1 MNERISNIV
10 KHWPSTK
17 IGTKFFNGA
26 AWSQC
31 DYGHLRNDINLTT
44 NIFQKLT
51 KGGRVLV
58 GFCVLPCL
66 GLPALILGAT
76 LSSCPFVFLHA
87 DATNLSQAL
96 LRKLGLC
103 WLITET
109 PLHDQRFQIVESI
122 ELQSKIFLVYRYLDF
137 PNNVKI
143 AEGEVYLYA
152 TTTSGSTG
160 SPKVVRVPEESIL
173 PNVLDFSFKIGLTA
187 NHGILLSTAL
197 TFDPSILEFFLAL
210 LNGSPCIIVSE
221 DVRRSPALL
230 LKAIQ
235 TGNVGFYQ
243 TTPSLF
249 KLWNQEQKQQALG
262 KKSNLKFL
270 VLGGERFP
278 SREEVKRWQPT
289 PNVRIYNTYGL
300 SEVSCWATLNLA
312 FPNENWKNFSENGL
326 DIGESLSETQII
338 STKDPSCEL
347 HHVMIGSSTRICA
360 VENESFGEL
369 KSGKPIFR
377 FTGDLFKI
385 IDRKYYFCQR
395 KDTTVKRLGKKIN
408 VSWMEDKCREVGLDC
423 ALSLRYSENRE
434 DYRLFMFI
442 VGRRNSKPS
451 REAIRSLKKI
461 LPGDHWP
468 DAVVFVKS
476 LPLSPHGKL
485 DRIALESNAPQKSK
499 YSLETF
505 LEFWNLFSN
514 GIPTETKPCKGFV
527 ASGGNSFTA
536 VLMINNLK
544 DAGFPDNP
552 DLLLALIKNE
562 PWDKCWSM
570 VSPKKKARSKKRK
583 NNAKDER
590 ENKMSPTQSNND
602 KNSQSQT
609 NGYVIDTNMASTSVN
624 EATLVRQERMK
635 DSTVTPSQVISDR
648 SIFSTGSKAV
658 AEPKPSCSKSSIES
672 RTCHE
677 VPVLP
682 MPSMALKGRVWP
694 RDSPFFD
701 EVWASKCRSIL
712 KSWSVDLQKCIDA
725 SPLGVMN
732 NNCEDSFVIV
742 GSHSGLVVVLKCETG
757 EIISQTQLPDRVEA
771 SACLSSD
778 HSFYYIGCYDGNIY
792 RICIADGKIV
802 WSFKTEDQVKST
814 CVLHLEKIFVGSYD
828 EHIYALSEGGDLFWK
843 QHVGP
848 VTIPVLPFQSSIIV
862 GTLTNKVLRLST
874 KDGSVLSKIEISFPL
889 FSNLILTTYRG
900 HRRCVL
906 MAPVEGSI
914 LWCNAETLT
923 QVEELVIQGSK
934 FSSPVVSDQLTIIA
948 SGRTIHCLQFLKT
961 IWTYEF
967 HERIVS
973 TPFTVGA
980 RLVVITI
987 DGSLHLLDDT
997 GVLLNTYK
1005 FPGDVFSSPIVIGS
1019 RVFVGCRDNN
1029 FYCLMVS

>member
-1 MNERISNIV
+1 
-10 KHWPSTK
+10 
-17 IGTKFFNGA
+17 
-26 AWSQC
+26 
-31 DYGHLRNDINLTT
+31 
-44 NIFQKLT
+44 
-51 KGGRVLV
+51 
-58 GFCVLPCL
+58 
-66 GLPALILGAT
+66 
-76 LSSCPFVFLHA
+76 
-87 DATNLSQAL
+87 
-96 LRKLGLC
+96 
-103 WLITET
+103 
-109 PLHDQRFQIVESI
+109 
-122 ELQSKIFLVYRYLDF
+122 
-137 PNNVKI
+137 
-143 AEGEVYLYA
+143 
-152 TTTSGSTG
+152 
-160 SPKVVRVPEESIL
+160 
-173 PNVLDFSFKIGLTA
+173 
-187 NHGILLSTAL
+187 
-197 TFDPSILEFFLAL
+197 
-210 LNGSPCIIVSE
+210 
-221 DVRRSPALL
+221 
-230 LKAIQ
+230 
-235 TGNVGFYQ
+235 
-243 TTPSLF
+243 
-249 KLWNQEQKQQALG
+249 
-262 KKSNLKFL
+262 
-270 VLGGERFP
+270 
-278 SREEVKRWQPT
+278 
-289 PNVRIYNTYGL
+289 
-300 SEVSCWATLNLA
+300 
-312 FPNENWKNFSENGL
+312 
-326 DIGESLSETQII
+326 
-338 STKDPSCEL
+338 
-347 HHVMIGSSTRICA
+347 
-360 VENESFGEL
+360 
-369 KSGKPIFR
+369 
-377 FTGDLFKI
+377 
-385 IDRKYYFCQR
+385 
-395 KDTTVKRLGKKIN
+395 
-408 VSWMEDKCREVGLDC
+408 
-423 ALSLRYSENRE
+423 
-434 DYRLFMFI
+434 
-442 VGRRNSKPS
+442 
-451 REAIRSLKKI
+451 
-461 LPGDHWP
+461 
-468 DAVVFVKS
+468 
-476 LPLSPHGKL
+476 
-485 DRIALESNAPQKSK
+485 
-499 YSLETF
+499 
-505 LEFWNLFSN
+505 
-514 GIPTETKPCKGFV
+514 
-527 ASGGNSFTA
+527 
-536 VLMINNLK
+536 MINNLK

-635 DSTVTPSQVISDR
+635 DSTVTPSQAIPDR

-906 MAPVEGSI
+906 MAPVDGPM
-914 LWCNAETLT
+914 LWCTAETLT

-987 DGSLHLLDDT
+987 DGSLHLLDDSGTLRELDFFRSTYYGVTTMENINERQIFEEVVRREKRFKRGLSISFITEAQQMKDEVNAIASEFCLRMDALSSKYLKYIDNYKTT
-997 GVLLNTYK
+997 GRATVPEDMKRYIRDRNTTVDLSIK
-1005 FPGDVFSSPIVIGS
+1005 RLQELTHEAMNSVIHSHWKSFNDHIVKLEHEFWTNEGVQEEAS
-1019 RVFVGCRDNN
+1019 LDG
-1029 FYCLMVS
+1029 